1 MLVIDEKREMRD
13 VGQLSNPILDNDRL
27 YDNIKKLETALSAL
41 QHDYSKESVMTAF
54 SLYSSVHYEFL
65 HYYKD
70 EMAGYDLRKVW
81 RFWFWKIGGKL
92 PSLAEK
98 YFLKQPKQLEHNT
111 EKLIQLAKSH
121 LKTNVSDIE
130 GDRMDKIQRINSLLD
145 ECKDF
150 RITLSSNAVWRMNP
164 GVDAPDFIDS
174 NSAKWRTF
182 KNTILWLDRLIGT
195 SGIIEQ
201 MKKKVETVYQI
212 DDNFIEDL
220 IVDLNEL
227 KMELEIK
234 TVQANSSGEH
244 NEKSLIEKAG
254 LIESI
259 TDGDGM
265 TMDTDNRK
273 VFIVHGHDDI
283 AKMEAAYFLSRAG
296 FTPIILH
303 EQPSAG
309 KTIIEKIEEYTDVC
323 YGIVLYTE
331 CDLGHAKDEKDEH
344 PRARQNV
351 VFEHGYLIAKLGRSR
366 VTALVKGK
374 VETPGDISGVVY
386 TEMDVAG
393 AWKNELANNM
403 LKVGIPFD
411 KTKI

>member
-1 MLVIDEKREMRD
+1 M
-13 VGQLSNPILDNDRL
+13 
-27 YDNIKKLETALSAL
+27 
-41 QHDYSKESVMTAF
+41 
-54 SLYSSVHYEFL
+54 
-65 HYYKD
+65 
-70 EMAGYDLRKVW
+70 
-81 RFWFWKIGGKL
+81 
-92 PSLAEK
+92 
-98 YFLKQPKQLEHNT
+98 
-111 EKLIQLAKSH
+111 
-121 LKTNVSDIE
+121 
-130 GDRMDKIQRINSLLD
+130 
-145 ECKDF
+145 
-150 RITLSSNAVWRMNP
+150 
-164 GVDAPDFIDS
+164 
-174 NSAKWRTF
+174 
-182 KNTILWLDRLIGT
+182 
-195 SGIIEQ
+195 
-201 MKKKVETVYQI
+201 
-212 DDNFIEDL
+212 
-220 IVDLNEL
+220 
-227 KMELEIK
+227 
-234 TVQANSSGEH
+234 
-244 NEKSLIEKAG
+244 
-254 LIESI
+254 IESI